1 MLVWR
6 IARAP
11 YTSLDGEG
19 ARRRGARWN
28 SPGRA
33 LVYTSRHASL
43 AALELLVH
51 VGPAD
56 IPDDLRLFGIEIPD
70 DLEPEALS
78 LTSLPS
84 DWQTMPAPTSTQAIG
99 DAWLATGTSALL
111 VVPSIVMQ
119 HERNYLVNPA
129 HPDARRISI
138 ASNDPF
144 AFDPRLLGDPGA

>member
-11 YTSLDGEG
+11 YTSLDGEA

-28 SPGRA
+28 SRGRS

-51 VGPAD
+51 VEPAD
-56 IPDDLRLFGIEIPD
+56 VPDDLRLLGIDIPD
-70 DLEPEALS
+70 DLEPKSQS
-78 LTSLPS
+78 LTLLPR

-99 DAWLATGTSALL
+99 DAWLAAGTSALL

-119 HERNYLVNPA
+119 HEQNYLVNPA

-138 ASNDPF
+138 TSNDPF
-144 AFDPRLLGDPGA
+144 AFDPRRLGDPGT